1 MAKNSDTLIQTII
14 IICCFFILVAGFL
27 VSFVL
32 YFSKRKNKFYQEKKE
47 MEALFAH
54 ELLKIQFET
63 REEALNQMGEELHD
77 HIGQLLSST
86 KMLLGITER
95 ALPQPPETLHIA
107 QETLGQ
113 AIQDIRS
120 LSRSL
125 NREWLHQFD
134 LIENLEIEAARINA
148 GQITRVTLN
157 YSSRALSPD
166 ANTQIILF
174 RIVQEALQNI
184 IKHAEASHVNI
195 EIKSDTLLQIYIT
208 DNGKGFDT
216 ETAGGSGAGLL
227 NMRRRAKLIG
237 AGVQFR
243 SSPQQGCQ
251 VIISLSHQNMS
262 L

>member
-1 MAKNSDTLIQTII
+1 VIQTIT
-14 IICCFFILVAGFL
+14 IICCFFTLVAGFL

-86 KMLLGITER
+86 KLLLGITER
-95 ALPQPPETLHIA
+95 NLHQPPDTLFTA

-113 AIQDIRS
+113 AIQDIRA

-125 NREWLHQFD
+125 NREWIEQFN

-148 GQITRVTLN
+148 TMAIGVTLN
-157 YSSRALSPD
+157 YASRWLWPD
-166 ANTQIILF
+166 ANTQIVLF
-174 RIVQEALQNI
+174 RIIQEALQNI
-184 IKHAEASHVNI
+184 IKHAEANQVHI
-195 EIKSDTLLQIYIT
+195 EIKTEPDFQVHIT
-208 DNGKGFDT
+208 DNGKGFDI
-216 ETAGGSGAGLL
+216 EKAAGAGSGLL
-227 NMRRRAKLIG
+227 NIRRRAQLIG
-237 AGVQFR
+237 GNVKFV
-243 SSPQQGCQ
+243 SSPHNGCQ
-251 VIISLSHQNMS
+251 VIISLPNPNIT